1 VGGVGFLGAEWL
13 ALARELFGN
22 VGACEGATARIQRV
36 VTGAPGGDV
45 VLMLTFEDG
54 RLVDAARAVGD
65 APDPDAELTITTTY
79 PDTLLLASGDL
90 DLSVAVMQGRA
101 KVAGSMGALLAIL
114 PATRSREFRA
124 ARAALHER
132 TADPR
137 EAGDAAGAG

>member
-1 VGGVGFLGAEWL
+1 L

-22 VGACEGATARIQRV
+22 VVPSGGETARIQRV
-36 VTGAPGGDV
+36 VIGALGGDV
-45 VLMLTFEDG
+45 VLTLRFEDG
-54 RLVDAARAVGD
+54 RLVDATRAVGD

-79 PDTLLLASGDL
+79 PDTLLLASGGL

-137 EAGDAAGAG
+137 EAGDAGGAA

>member
-1 VGGVGFLGAEWL
+1 VGGVAFLGAEWL

-22 VGACEGATARIQRV
+22 LAPRPGATARVQRV

-45 VLMLTFEDG
+45 VFTLAFEDG
-54 RLVDAARAVGD
+54 RLVDAALADTGV
-65 APDPDAELTITTTY
+65 PDPAAELTITTTY
-79 PDTLLLASGDL
+79 DDTLAVASGDL

-114 PATRSREFRA
+114 PITRSPDFRA

-132 TADPR
+132 TVTP
-137 EAGDAAGAG
+137 